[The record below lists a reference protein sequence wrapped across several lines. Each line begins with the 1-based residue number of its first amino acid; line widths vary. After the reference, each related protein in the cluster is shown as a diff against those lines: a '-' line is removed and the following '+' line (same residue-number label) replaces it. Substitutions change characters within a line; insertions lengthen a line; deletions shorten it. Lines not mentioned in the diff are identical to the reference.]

1 MTVKPLTHIPFNTII
16 TCFLNAF
23 EHYFVKMPVDP
34 DYYKKR
40 WEAAKVNFD
49 LSYGMFDDEKLT
61 GFIIHGI
68 DNRNGRRI
76 AFNTGTGVLPEYRGR
91 KIVKSIYEYAL
102 PDLAQK
108 GITASVL
115 EVIKE
120 NEVAIKA
127 YKSVGFTICKHY
139 KCFKGKIN
147 PENNHPVH
155 LKEIDPKAMDWNS
168 LDNQHTYSWDN
179 HSNSVKEGN
188 YRYFQSWHQEYLES
202 YVIMT
207 PLNGYIAQFDL
218 LKPGEGAWERLFSG
232 IRSISET
239 VRINNVDERLT
250 EKINCLKA
258 IGLENTVDQY
268 EMELRIET

>member
-1 MTVKPLTHIPFNTII
+1 MTVKPLTHVPFNALI

-40 WEAAKVNFD
+40 WEAARVNFD
-49 LSYGMFDDEKLT
+49 LSYGMFDHEKLI

-68 DNRNGRRI
+68 DNREGRRI

-91 KIVKSIYEYAL
+91 KIVKSIYKYAL

-108 GITASVL
+108 GITDCTL

-120 NEVAIKA
+120 NEIAIKA
-127 YKSVGFTICKHY
+127 YESVGFTICKHY
-139 KCFKGKIN
+139 KCFNGKIN
-147 PENNHPVH
+147 LGDDHSAQ
-155 LKEIDPKAMDWNS
+155 LKEIDPEAMDWNS
-168 LDNQHTYSWDN
+168 LGNQHTYSWDN
-179 HSNSVKEGN
+179 HMNSVKEGG
-188 YRYFQSWHQEYLES
+188 YRYFQVWHQEYPES

-207 PLNGYIAQFDL
+207 PNGYIAQFDL
-218 LKPGEGAWERLFSG
+218 LKPGKGAWKRLFSG
-232 IRSISET
+232 IKSISET
-239 VRINNVDERLT
+239 VKINNVEEKLT
-250 EKINCLKA
+250 AKINFLQA

-268 EMELRIET
+268 EMEFKITR